1 MREVCGLITTWEE
14 KKGSNLAQLDRLGP
28 NLNCP
33 FHGVSLGA
41 AID

>member
-1 MREVCGLITTWEE
+1 MREVCALITTWEE
-14 KKGSNLAQLDRLGP
+14 KKGSDLPQLDRLRS

-33 FHGVSLGA
+33 FQGVSPGA